1 MEPTVTP
8 YINPTTFPAA
18 RFGDINTLTGLM
30 TPLLMTG
37 AALLFGGM
45 LLLMAYKWLTAGSDQ
60 EQVTQARN
68 IGTYA
73 VLGLILVLTAYVIVK
88 IVGFILGINIPI

>member
-1 MEPTVTP
+1 MQPTVTP
-8 YINPTTFPAA
+8 YINPSTFPAA
-18 RFGDINTLTGLM
+18 RFGDINTLTSLI

-60 EQVTQARN
+60 EQVVQARN

-73 VLGLILVLTAYVIVK
+73 VLGLILVLTAYLIVK
-88 IVGFILGINIPI
+88 VVGFVLGINIPI